1 VAATV
6 SHAATDSREVP
17 VKGLRVRKDRC
28 AMEKDRCAMEKD
40 RCAMEK
46 GRNEAVAAESNDRN

>member
-1 VAATV
+1 
-6 SHAATDSREVP
+6 
-17 VKGLRVRKDRC
+17 
-28 AMEKDRCAMEKD
+28 MEKDRCAMEKD

>member
-1 VAATV
+1 
-6 SHAATDSREVP
+6 
-17 VKGLRVRKDRC
+17 
-28 AMEKDRCAMEKD
+28 MEKDRCAMEKGRCAMEKG